1 MTHTD
6 IKQEGWIYKCPNA
19 WHPYLLLMR
28 LDRPVG
34 WWLLLLP
41 GLWGIMLGVDGIK
54 NMTPSEWLLVFY
66 FFIGAILMRGA
77 GCIVN
82 DLWDRD
88 LDKQVER
95 TRNRPIASG
104 QISVKNAVIFLGLL
118 CALSLAILLQMTWI
132 TIILGIGSVF
142 LIVAYPLMKRI
153 TYWPQL
159 FLGIT
164 FNMGALMGFAAVTGT
179 IMLPAI
185 CLYVAGI
192 LWTMGYD
199 TIYALQDKDDDAMAG
214 IKSTALLF
222 GKKTK
227 LFISI
232 FYALCMTLILTAL
245 YISSAPFTAYAF
257 ITLPA
262 LHLLWQV
269 TTLKPDNQ
277 SNALKKFQSNKATG
291 VLILLSLAF
300 V

>member
-41 GLWGIMLGVDGIK
+41 GLWGIMLGAGGIK
-54 NMTPSEWLLVFY
+54 NMTASEWLLVLY

-104 QISVKNAVIFLGLL
+104 AISVKQAVIFLLVL
-118 CALSLAILLQMTWI
+118 CLISFVILLQMTGV
-132 TIILGIGSVF
+132 TIALGIGSVF
-142 LIVAYPLMKRI
+142 LVIAYPLMKRI

-164 FNMGALMGFAAVTGT
+164 FNMGALMGYAAVTGQVT
-179 IMLPAI
+179 LSAI
-185 CLYVAGI
+185 LLYAAGI
-192 LWTMGYD
+192 VWTLGYD
-199 TIYALQDKDDDAMAG
+199 TIYALQDKDDDVMAG

-222 GKKTK
+222 GKNTK
-227 LFISI
+227 IFIGI
-232 FYALCMTLILTAL
+232 FYALFLTAIIFVL
-245 YISSAPFTAYAF
+245 YFSSPSMLSYAF
-257 ITLPA
+257 IVLPA
-262 LHLLWQV
+262 IHLTWQV
-269 TTLKPDNQ
+269 TTLKINDQN
-277 SNALKKFQSNKATG
+277 NALKKFQSNKITG
-291 VLILLSLAF
+291 LLILLSLVF
-300 V
+300 L